1 MMYYT
6 FTVGGNDYKLR
17 LSTRNTVALEK
28 KIGCNPLMI
37 FGNGDR
43 VPSVTDMERRRDR
56 NKIFFGKTMTLY
68 EILASGEFSGETI
81 LKFPTKPI
89 FFEKSCE
96 SPQIESYRFAPESVV
111 FPMTFG

>member
-1 MMYYT
+1 
-6 FTVGGNDYKLR
+6 
-17 LSTRNTVALEK
+17 
-28 KIGCNPLMI
+28 
-37 FGNGDR
+37 
-43 VPSVTDMERRRDR
+43 
-56 NKIFFGKTMTLY
+56 MTLY

-96 SPQIESYRFAPESVV
+96 IPQIEFYRFAPESVV